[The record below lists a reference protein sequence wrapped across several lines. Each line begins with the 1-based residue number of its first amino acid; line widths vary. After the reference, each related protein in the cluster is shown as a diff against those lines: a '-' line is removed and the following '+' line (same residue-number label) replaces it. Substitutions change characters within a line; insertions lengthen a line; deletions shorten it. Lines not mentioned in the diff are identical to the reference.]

1 MLSGVRLTDMEQL
14 RSSDYITVDS
24 AVCHG
29 KPCFK
34 GTRVM
39 VAAVLEL
46 LEAGQT
52 NSEILQGYPQI
63 TPQHIKAALH
73 FAAQAIDS
81 GKFTPTA

>member
-1 MLSGVRLTDMEQL
+1 MENLQVQE
-14 RSSDYITVDS
+14 YIAVDKDI
-24 AVCHG
+24 CHG

-39 VAAVLEL
+39 VASILEL

-52 NSEILQGYPQI
+52 TKEIIQGYPAL
-63 TPQHIKAALH
+63 TPIHIKAALH

-81 GKFTPTA
+81 GRFVPSA